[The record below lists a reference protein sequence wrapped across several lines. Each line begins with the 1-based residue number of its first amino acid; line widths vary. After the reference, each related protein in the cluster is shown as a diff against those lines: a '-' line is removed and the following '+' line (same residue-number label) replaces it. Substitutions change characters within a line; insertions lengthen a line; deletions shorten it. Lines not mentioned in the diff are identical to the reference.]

1 MEIKELAIDA
11 KRDFNNAICLIGVIP
26 SLTFVYLLYNKLP
39 TLEIFVGRAGY
50 IALIIMVIFI
60 AGILLGRKMLWKLI
74 LKLLDF
80 NQKILSMQE
89 ELIAKN
95 KLAAIT
101 ETVLTLGH
109 EINNPLLV
117 IRGNLEIIGSEINQ
131 IAVHPDLKERLSVIK
146 INFDR
151 IGEVTEKLSH
161 LSQPVIDTVYGD
173 SKIINL
179 SKSR

>member
-1 MEIKELAIDA
+1 MEIKELANHA
-11 KRDFNNAICLIGVIP
+11 KRNFNNAICLIGVIP
-26 SLTFVYLLYNKLP
+26 SLAFVYLLYNKLP

-50 IALIIMVIFI
+50 IAFIVMVIFI
-60 AGILLGRKMLWKLI
+60 GGILLGRKMLWTLI

-80 NQKILSMQE
+80 NQKIMSIQE
-89 ELIAKN
+89 ELITKN

-117 IRGNLEIIGSEINQ
+117 IRGTLEMLGSEINQ
-131 IAVHPDLKERLSVIK
+131 IAAPTDLKERLSVIK

-161 LSQPVIDTVYGD
+161 LSRPVIDTVYGD

-179 SKSR
+179 GKSR